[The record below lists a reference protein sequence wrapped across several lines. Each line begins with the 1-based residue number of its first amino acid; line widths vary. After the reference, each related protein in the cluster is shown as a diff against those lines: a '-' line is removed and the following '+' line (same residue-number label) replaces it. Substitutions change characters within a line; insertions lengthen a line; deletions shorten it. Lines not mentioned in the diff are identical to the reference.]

1 MQVSKLKN
9 MNHVNI
15 EVNENI
21 LPDQEVEPAIPKN
34 SEQTQKIETSDI
46 DHMIKRFSLS
56 KTSNENICDKC
67 KKSFTTWK
75 NLKQHIIDI
84 HIGFTRECQVCKKQI
99 KDGGFRK
106 HMRHFHENPKKY
118 PCSLCEKVLSSKG
131 TLKQHCIDVHD
142 KIRKECEISEMSLNH
157 D

>member
-1 MQVSKLKN
+1 MLKS
-9 MNHVNI
+9 MNQAKI
-15 EVNENI
+15 GMDENI
-21 LPDQEVEPAIPKN
+21 IPDKEVDQAVPKN
-34 SEQTQKIETSDI
+34 SEQTKKIGKSDI
-46 DHMIKRFSLS
+46 DQMIKQFSLS

-67 KKSFTTWK
+67 KKSFKTRK
-75 NLKQHIIDI
+75 ILKRHIIDI

-118 PCSLCEKVLSSKG
+118 PCSLCDKVLSSKG